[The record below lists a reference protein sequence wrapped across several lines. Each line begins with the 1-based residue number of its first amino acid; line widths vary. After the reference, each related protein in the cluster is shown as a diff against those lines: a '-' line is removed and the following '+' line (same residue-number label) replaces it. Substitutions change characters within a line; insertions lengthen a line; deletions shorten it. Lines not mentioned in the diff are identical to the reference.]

1 MTIRKPALLAMPE
14 TEFIA
19 QKPRSFR
26 TLRTLCA
33 LMLREMSTTYGRT
46 PFGYLW
52 AILQPALGVLLLTL
66 IFSLALRQPDLGTN
80 FPLFYASGLLPLLAF
95 LDISGKLSSALA
107 FSKALLAFPAVSYL
121 DAILAR
127 FLLNSLTQLLVFLV
141 VVGFIALLYGLNLQI
156 TYSDMLV
163 SWLFL
168 LGLSAGI
175 GTLNCYLFLRFP
187 TWERVWG
194 VFTRPLLFLSC
205 VFYLFESVP
214 PPYNSYLWYNP
225 IVHVTGQMRRSIY
238 FNYDAPFVS
247 PLYISI
253 ISIVTL
259 LLGLLLLHRNSRD
272 LLYR

>member
-1 MTIRKPALLAMPE
+1 MPE

-194 VFTRPLLFLSC
+194 VFTRPLLFL
-205 VFYLFESVP
+205 
-214 PPYNSYLWYNP
+214 
-225 IVHVTGQMRRSIY
+225 
-238 FNYDAPFVS
+238 
-247 PLYISI
+247 
-253 ISIVTL
+253 
-259 LLGLLLLHRNSRD
+259 
-272 LLYR
+272 

>member
-1 MTIRKPALLAMPE
+1 MPQ
-14 TEFIA
+14 TEFTA

-26 TLRTLCA
+26 TFRTLCA

-80 FPLFYASGLLPLLAF
+80 FPLFYASGLLPLLIF
-95 LDISGKLSSALA
+95 LDISGKLSGSLE
-107 FSKALLAFPAVSYL
+107 FSRALLSLPAVSYL

-127 FLLNSLTQLLVFLV
+127 FLLNALTQLLVFIV
-141 VVGFIALLYGLNLQI
+141 VVTCIGLIYGLTLQI
-156 TYSDMLV
+156 TYSEMLIA
-163 SWLFL
+163 WIFMF
-168 LGLSAGI
+168 GLSAGI

-205 VFYLFESVP
+205 IFYLFETVP

-225 IVHVTGQMRRSIY
+225 IVHVVGQMRRSIY
-238 FNYDAPFVS
+238 FNYDAPYVS